1 MKKEN
6 NSTKKNNA
14 ADVTKMID
22 QLVANAQQALAEYMK
37 MDQEQVDKVVH
48 SMTLAGLDQHMYL
61 AKTAVEE
68 TKRGLFED
76 KVIKN
81 IFATE
86 YIYHSIANQKTVGVI
101 EENDLEGYVEVAEP
115 VGVVAGIT
123 PVTNPTSTTMF
134 KALICAKTRNPIIFA
149 FHPSAQKCSA
159 EAARILKEA
168 AVENGAPEHCIQW
181 IELPSMEATSAL
193 MNHPEVSLILAT
205 GGAGMVKSAYS
216 CGKPALGVGPGNVP
230 CYINK
235 NVNIGRACTD
245 LMISK
250 TFDNG
255 MICASEQAVI
265 VDEAIKDKFEAYMKE
280 HNCYFT
286 NEEETALLTKYVMN
300 TEKMAVNPVPSFQ
313 DWGNGRL
320 FFLYP

>member
-168 AVENGAPEHCIQW
+168 AVENGAPGALHSVDRTSLHGSHISADESPGSIPDSGNRRSRNGQISIQ
-181 IELPSMEATSAL
+181 LRKACPGRGSGQC
-193 MNHPEVSLILAT
+193 SL
-205 GGAGMVKSAYS
+205 
-216 CGKPALGVGPGNVP
+216 
-230 CYINK
+230 
-235 NVNIGRACTD
+235 
-245 LMISK
+245 
-250 TFDNG
+250 
-255 MICASEQAVI
+255 
-265 VDEAIKDKFEAYMKE
+265 
-280 HNCYFT
+280 
-286 NEEETALLTKYVMN
+286 
-300 TEKMAVNPVPSFQ
+300 
-313 DWGNGRL
+313 
-320 FFLYP
+320 LYQ